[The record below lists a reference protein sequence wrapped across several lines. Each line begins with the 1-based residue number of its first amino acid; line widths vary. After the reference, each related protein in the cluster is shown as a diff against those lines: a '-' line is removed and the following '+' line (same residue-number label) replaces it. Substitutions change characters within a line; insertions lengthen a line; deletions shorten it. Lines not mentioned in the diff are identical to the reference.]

1 MSAVDALVRA
11 GRPTEVPAV
20 PQAVIGLAGGDPTEL
35 VWRNE
40 LGGLTFRV
48 AAESAS
54 DRYVKWV
61 AAGTPEIDL
70 VGEAERLAWTAGRV
84 PTPTVLHVGAD
95 ADGTWLVT
103 SAIPASSAVE
113 PRWLAQPTIAVTAI
127 GVGLRAL
134 HDRLAVGNCPFRW
147 DIDTRLERAQAR
159 REEGEGS
166 DRWFAEHRHLTID
179 EAWARLRDPPP
190 IETLVVCH
198 GDACVPNTLL
208 RDDGSFAA
216 HVDLGHLGVADRW
229 ADLAVAA
236 WSTEWNYGPG
246 LDTVLYD
253 AYGIAAD
260 RDRIAYYRLLWD
272 LA

>member
-1 MSAVDALVRA
+1 MSAVDEVVRA
-11 GRPTEVPAV
+11 GRPAEAP
-20 PQAVIGLAGGDPTEL
+20 PIPEAVIGLAGGDPIEL
-35 VWRNE
+35 VWRND
-40 LGGLTFRV
+40 LGGLTFRL
-48 AAESAS
+48 AAGSAA
-54 DRYVKWV
+54 DRYVKW
-61 AAGTPEIDL
+61 AALGTPEIDL
-70 VGEAERLAWTAGRV
+70 LGEAERLAWIAGRV
-84 PTPTVLHVGAD
+84 AAPTVLNVGAD
-95 ADGTWLVT
+95 AEGAWLVT

-113 PRWLAQPTIAVTAI
+113 PRWLAQPTIAVAAI

-134 HDRLAVGNCPFRW
+134 HDQLAVGDCPFTW

-159 REEGEGS
+159 RENEEGPDG
-166 DRWFAEHRHLTID
+166 WFAEHRHLAID

-190 IETLVVCH
+190 IEKLVVCH

-216 HVDLGHLGVADRW
+216 HVDLGRLGVADRW

-260 RDRIAYYRLLWD
+260 GDRIAYYRLLWD